1 MLCFPFFN
9 YLCNNNDDDDDDEK
23 KKHTLFFVVFFF
35 QFAVNTEPFI
45 GYMT

>member
-9 YLCNNNDDDDDDEK
+9 YLCNNNDDDDDEK

>member
-9 YLCNNNDDDDDDEK
+9 YLCNNNDDDDEK